1 MLTHCLNLK
10 FLDNVIF
17 IKTEVS
23 LLQEYLIYLC
33 LGPLVCVLPG
43 TTALFGFLLCG
54 HSGMLLDISE
64 YQIYLCWSAFDCFD
78 SKYMR
83 YFSVKFFV
91 SVAKLMMYNNNKTT
105 TETIVFCLC
114 SFYKVLFMSH
124 CRNQRALFVL

>member
-43 TTALFGFLLCG
+43 TTALFGFPLCG

-64 YQIYLCWSAFDCFD
+64 YQIYLC
-78 SKYMR
+78 
-83 YFSVKFFV
+83 
-91 SVAKLMMYNNNKTT
+91 
-105 TETIVFCLC
+105 
-114 SFYKVLFMSH
+114 
-124 CRNQRALFVL
+124 